1 MSTHK
6 AGRDI
11 TRPLWKAA
19 IDLVWNQRWELSDF
33 MTYFENNWD
42 ELARVVEEG
51 KEKNR
56 QEWEEAIRK
65 QRAWEQELRESIRVV
80 TVSNLGLPTGEAR
93 QARIAEL
100 KVTLQRTH
108 PDKGHGDPIAF
119 NAAKRELDRLRAGRR

>member
-1 MSTHK
+1 MSMRK

-11 TRPLWKAA
+11 TGPLWKAA
-19 IDLVWNQRWELSDF
+19 IDLVWKQRWELSDF
-33 MTYFENNWD
+33 LDYFENNWD

-65 QRAWEQELRESIRVV
+65 QRAWEQELRESLQVA
-80 TVSNLGLPTGEAR
+80 TVANLGLPIGEAR

-119 NAAKRELDRLRAGRR
+119 NAAKRELDRLRTGRR